1 MNTTIRRGLAAA
13 SIALVA
19 ALGVTAC
26 SSSDAK
32 DPAPT
37 ASSTS
42 STTKAAQTTYNECID
57 GAVQLW
63 DEDEDS
69 DKTITT
75 EDCAAANL
83 ISSDRTY
90 DLGTIGTITVEASN
104 ATISVSSTK
113 KVFFS
118 GSNNTLTYKGEAPK
132 VDDQGKGNTVT
143 PAG

>member
-32 DPAPT
+32 DPTPT
-37 ASSTS
+37 AS

-63 DEDEDS
+63 DDDEDS

-90 DLGTIGTITVEASN
+90 DLGTIDTITVEASN

-113 KVFFS
+113 KVYFS

-132 VDDQGKGNTVT
+132 VDDQGKGNTIT
-143 PAG
+143 AAG

>member
-1 MNTTIRRGLAAA
+1 MNTMIRRGLAAA

-26 SSSDAK
+26 SSSDTK
-32 DPAPT
+32 DPTPT
-37 ASSTS
+37 AS

-75 EDCAAANL
+75 DDCAAANL

-118 GSNNTLTYKGEAPK
+118 GSNNTLTYKGEAPN
-132 VDDQGKGNTVT
+132 VDDQGKGNTIT
-143 PAG
+143 AAG

>member
-1 MNTTIRRGLAAA
+1 MNTMIRRGLAAA

-26 SSSDAK
+26 SSSDTK
-32 DPAPT
+32 GPTPT
-37 ASSTS
+37 AS

-75 EDCAAANL
+75 DDCAAANL

-132 VDDQGKGNTVT
+132 VDDQGKGNTIT
-143 PAG
+143 AAG

>member
-37 ASSTS
+37 ASST
-42 STTKAAQTTYNECID
+42 TKAAQTTYNECID

-63 DEDEDS
+63 DDTDS

-75 EDCAAANL
+75 DDCAAANL

-90 DLGTIGTITVEASN
+90 ELGTIGTITVEASN

-132 VDDQGKGNTVT
+132 VDDQGKGNTIT

>member
-1 MNTTIRRGLAAA
+1 MNTMIRRGLAAA

-26 SSSDAK
+26 SSSDTK
-32 DPAPT
+32 DPTPT
-37 ASSTS
+37 AS

-83 ISSDRTY
+83 ISSNRTY

-118 GSNNTLTYKGEAPK
+118 GSNNSLTYEGEAPK
-132 VDDQGKGNTVT
+132 VDDQGKGNTIAA
-143 PAG
+143 AG

>member
-32 DPAPT
+32 DPTPT
-37 ASSTS
+37 AS

-63 DEDEDS
+63 DDDEDS

-90 DLGTIGTITVEASN
+90 DLGTIDTITVEASN

-113 KVFFS
+113 KVYFS

-132 VDDQGKGNTVT
+132 VDDQGKGNTIAA
-143 PAG
+143 AG

>member
-37 ASSTS
+37 ASST
-42 STTKAAQTTYNECID
+42 TKAAQTTYNECID

-63 DEDEDS
+63 DDTGS

-75 EDCAAANL
+75 DDCAAANL

-90 DLGTIGTITVEASN
+90 ELGTIGTITVEASN
-104 ATISVSSTK
+104 ATITVGSIK
-113 KVFFS
+113 KVYFS
-118 GSNNTLTYKGEAPK
+118 GSKNTLTYKGEAPK
-132 VDDQGKGNTVT
+132 VDDQGKGNTIT

>member
-1 MNTTIRRGLAAA
+1 MNTTLRRGFAAA

-32 DPAPT
+32 DP
-37 ASSTS
+37 
-42 STTKAAQTTYNECID
+42 KCID

-63 DEDEDS
+63 DENAESDE
-69 DKTITT
+69 TITT
-75 EDCAAANL
+75 DDCAAANL

-90 DLGTIGTITVEASN
+90 ALGTVGTITVEASN
-104 ATISVSSTK
+104 ATITVSSTK

-118 GSNNTLTYKGEAPK
+118 GSNNTLTYNGAAPK

-143 PAG
+143 AAG

>member
-32 DPAPT
+32 DPKPT
-37 ASSTS
+37 ASSTA
-42 STTKAAQTTYNECID
+42 KAAETVYNECID

-63 DEDEDS
+63 DDDEKS

-75 EDCAAANL
+75 DDCAAANL

-90 DLGTIGTITVEASN
+90 ELGTIGTITVEASN
-104 ATISVSSTK
+104 ATITVSATQ
-113 KVFFS
+113 KVFLS
-118 GSNNTLTYKGEAPK
+118 GSNNTLTYSGDAPK
-132 VDDQGKGNTVT
+132 VDDQGKGNTVKA
-143 PAG
+143 AG

>member
-26 SSSDAK
+26 SSSYAK
-32 DPAPT
+32 DPKPT
-37 ASSTS
+37 ASSTAK
-42 STTKAAQTTYNECID
+42 TAETVYNECID

-63 DEDEDS
+63 DDDEKS

-75 EDCAAANL
+75 DDCAAANL

-90 DLGTIGTITVEASN
+90 ELGTIGTITVEASN
-104 ATISVSSTK
+104 ATITVSATQ

-118 GSNNTLTYKGEAPK
+118 GSNNTLTYNGDAPK
-132 VDDQGKGNTVT
+132 VDDQGKGNTVKA
-143 PAG
+143 AG

>member
-1 MNTTIRRGLAAA
+1 MNTTIRRSLAAA

-19 ALGVTAC
+19 ALSVTAC
-26 SSSDAK
+26 SSTDAK

-37 ASSTS
+37 ASSTA
-42 STTKAAQTTYNECID
+42 KAAQTTYNECID

-69 DKTITT
+69 DETIATD
-75 EDCAAANL
+75 DCAAANL

-132 VDDQGKGNTVT
+132 VDDQGKGNTIAA
-143 PAG
+143 AG

>member
-32 DPAPT
+32 GPVPT
-37 ASSTS
+37 AS

-90 DLGTIGTITVEASN
+90 DLGTIDTITVEASN

-118 GSNNTLTYKGEAPK
+118 GSNNTLTYKGAAPE
-132 VDDQGKGNTVT
+132 VDDQGKGNTIT
-143 PAG
+143 AAG

>member
-26 SSSDAK
+26 SSSDTK
-32 DPAPT
+32 DSTPT
-37 ASSTS
+37 ASSA
-42 STTKAAQTTYNECID
+42 TKAAQTTYNECID

-63 DEDEDS
+63 DDDEDS

-132 VDDQGKGNTVT
+132 VDDQGKGNTIAA
-143 PAG
+143 AG

>member
-26 SSSDAK
+26 SSSDTK

-37 ASSTS
+37 ASST
-42 STTKAAQTTYNECID
+42 TKVAETVYNECID

-63 DEDEDS
+63 DEHEKSDE
-69 DKTITT
+69 TITT
-75 EDCAAANL
+75 DDCAAANL
-83 ISSDRTY
+83 ISSGRTY
-90 DLGTIGTITVEASN
+90 ALGSVGTITVEASN
-104 ATISVSSTK
+104 ATITVSSTK

-118 GSNNTLTYKGEAPK
+118 GSNNTLTYSGEAPK
-132 VDDQGKGNTVT
+132 VDDQGKGNTVKA
-143 PAG
+143 AG

>member
-37 ASSTS
+37 ASSTA
-42 STTKAAQTTYNECID
+42 KAAQTTYNECID

-63 DEDEDS
+63 DDDEDS

-90 DLGTIGTITVEASN
+90 DLGTIDTITVEASN

-132 VDDQGKGNTVT
+132 VDDQGKGNTIAA
-143 PAG
+143 AG

>member
-1 MNTTIRRGLAAA
+1 MNTTLRRGFAAA

-32 DPAPT
+32 DPKPT
-37 ASSTS
+37 ASN
-42 STTKAAQTTYNECID
+42 TTKAAETVYNECID

-63 DEDEDS
+63 DENAESDE
-69 DKTITT
+69 TITT
-75 EDCAAANL
+75 DDCAAANL

-90 DLGTIGTITVEASN
+90 ALGTVGTITVEASN
-104 ATISVSSTK
+104 ATITVSSTK

-118 GSNNTLTYKGEAPK
+118 GSNNTLTYNGAAPK

-143 PAG
+143 AAG

>member
-37 ASSTS
+37 ASST
-42 STTKAAQTTYNECID
+42 TKAAQTTYNECID

-63 DEDEDS
+63 DDDEDS

-90 DLGTIGTITVEASN
+90 DLGTIDTITVEASN

-113 KVFFS
+113 KVYFS

-132 VDDQGKGNTVT
+132 VDDQGRGNTIT
-143 PAG
+143 AAG